1 MRTSTFG
8 WSHLRERMSIHG
20 IDTSSLPSSANL
32 LDLSN
37 FLVQKYGENFA
48 EHGRLYNLIRL
59 NKLEHPDLLK
69 GDIEAN
75 LAKSLELGPVRNSCF
90 RKADRIAK
98 LLKLECSKKIKLR
111 RPLRMW
117 LAGSIGGAALLI
129 FSLRRRFRTPNL

>member
-48 EHGRLYNLIRL
+48 EHGRLYNLIKL

-69 GDIEAN
+69 GDIEVN
-75 LAKSLELGPVRNSCF
+75 LAK
-90 RKADRIAK
+90 
-98 LLKLECSKKIKLR
+98 
-111 RPLRMW
+111 
-117 LAGSIGGAALLI
+117 AL
-129 FSLRRRFRTPNL
+129 S